1 MQQKHWMNLRASTP
15 LHTYTWTST
24 TSTSEYLL
32 TYIRTFIHTRITV
45 WKRKPRRSWS
55 DKRKAQ
61 AKVSHLY
68 KSFLQQLA
76 LVDAITGDAWLQTFV
91 FLLFT
96 LLLFFLI
103 VFVVTAVGIVIV
115 LAITLTA
122 AATATNLARLSL
134 NTIVTVAVPVTVTLT
149 VGGVGYTPHT
159 PPHWWPIF
167 RGTSAVDSITKTM
180 CNCRHSTVSS
190 SNNSNN

>member
-76 LVDAITGDAWLQTFV
+76 LVDAITGDAWLQTFYSFFTVYIVVV
-91 FLLFT
+91 FLDCFCCHRCWHCHCFSNYT
-96 LLLFFLI
+96 DSCCDSNQPGAP
-103 VFVVTAVGIVIV
+103 VTQHHCNGRSPSHRYPYSRRRRVHAPH
-115 LAITLTA
+115 TA
-122 AATATNLARLSL
+122 ALMTYFPWYKRCWQHHKNNVQLS
-134 NTIVTVAVPVTVTLT
+134 T
-149 VGGVGYTPHT
+149 
-159 PPHWWPIF
+159 F
-167 RGTSAVDSITKTM
+167 
-180 CNCRHSTVSS
+180 NCQQQQQ
-190 SNNSNN
+190 